1 MADQPKKGFWEGGAN
16 GHSNNRESSGRPS
29 GFPGSRKPA
38 RTGVNTDIERA
49 ANDPV
54 KKK

>member
-16 GHSNNRESSGRPS
+16 GHSTNRESSGRPS
-29 GFPGSRKPA
+29 GFPGSRKPKK
-38 RTGVNTDIERA
+38 TGVKTDIELA
-49 ANDPV
+49 ENAPE